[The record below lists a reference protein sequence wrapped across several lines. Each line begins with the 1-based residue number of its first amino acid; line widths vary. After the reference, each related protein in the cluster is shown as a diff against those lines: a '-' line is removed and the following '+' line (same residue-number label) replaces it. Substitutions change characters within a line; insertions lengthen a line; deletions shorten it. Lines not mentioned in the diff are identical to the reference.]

1 MPTFQV
7 RNRRTKM
14 VLGEVTVA
22 DPADVL
28 DGLKDATGSS
38 IEEIALSL
46 GSTVKE
52 ATAALDIIEIKQA
65 LRPSTRKRLEFAPL
79 SRRRLFG

>member
-7 RNRRTKM
+7 RNKRTKI

-22 DPADVL
+22 DPEDVL

-38 IEEIALSL
+38 IEEIAHSL
-46 GSTVKE
+46 GSTIEEAVASVDIVEVKVP
-52 ATAALDIIEIKQA
+52 KQEK
-65 LRPSTRKRLEFAPL
+65 RPRKPEFAPL
-79 SRRRLFG
+79 PRRRLFA